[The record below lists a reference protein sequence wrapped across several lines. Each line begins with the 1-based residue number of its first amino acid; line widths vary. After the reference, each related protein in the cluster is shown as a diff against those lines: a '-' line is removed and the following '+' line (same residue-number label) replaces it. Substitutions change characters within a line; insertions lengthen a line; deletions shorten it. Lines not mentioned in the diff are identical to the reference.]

1 MYKVFLIEDSAQLR
15 EVLAQYIE
23 SSGAM
28 SVVGSADN
36 PDDAIRALERD
47 DIDAVVVDL
56 QLRDGT
62 SGLPVLAHLER
73 TGNPRGIL
81 RVVLTNR
88 STDVYR
94 RGVGKLGVDHFF
106 DKSMEF
112 DRAIDVLADDARRR
126 GAVEPA

>member
-1 MYKVFLIEDSAQLR
+1 MYKVLLIEDSAELR

-23 SSGAM
+23 SDGAM
-28 SVVGSADN
+28 TVAGSADN
-36 PDDAIRALERD
+36 PEDAIRALDDD
-47 DIDAVVVDL
+47 DIDAVVIDL

-81 RVVLTNR
+81 RVVLTNS
-88 STDVYR
+88 STDVFR
-94 RGVGKLGVDHFF
+94 RGVRKLGAEHFF

-112 DRAIDVLADDARRR
+112 DQAIDVLAGDARRR
-126 GAVEPA
+126 ETLRA

>member
-1 MYKVFLIEDSAQLR
+1 MYKVYLIEDSAQLR

-23 SSGAM
+23 STAGM
-28 SVVGSADN
+28 TVVGSADN
-36 PDDAIRALERD
+36 PDDAIRALDRED
-47 DIDAVVVDL
+47 VDAVVVDL

-62 SGLPVLAHLER
+62 SGLPVLAHLDR
-73 TGNPRGIL
+73 SGNPKGIL

-88 STDVYR
+88 SSEVYR
-94 RGVGKLGVDHFF
+94 RGVGKLGAEHFF

-112 DRAIDVLADDARRR
+112 DRAIEVLTDDARRR